1 MKMYEHGGDV
11 KSFALKNKCEIS
23 EVIDLS
29 SNINFLKP
37 EISLDFN
44 ALDISAYPSYD
55 DLYKA
60 LAKKYEISENQIE
73 VYNGGSSAIFSLFRA
88 LGLKHCTIY
97 APAYLEYK
105 KAAKNFSYTLDNV
118 NRLNNIKENIEENT
132 FVIFVNPSTPD
143 GKYYDIDVLM
153 NYWISKN
160 ATILID
166 ESFLDFTSAKS
177 CKSYLNSYDKLYI
190 LKSMTK
196 FYSSASI
203 RIGSIL
209 STKENI
215 KTIKAK
221 EPLWKISHFD
231 SMYLQEALKD
241 THFPKLSRSIT
252 AKNKAYLEQILN
264 ESTYI
269 EEVFISAANFVLVKL
284 KDINASVFQEHLSK
298 YKIMIR
304 DCSNFEFLDNSFV
317 RIAVKS
323 SDNLQVLKLALES
336 INNDS

>member
-1 MKMYEHGGDV
+1 MKNYEHGGDI
-11 KSFALKNKCEIS
+11 KNFAKKNACEIS

-37 EISLDFN
+37 EIHLNFN
-44 ALDISAYPSYD
+44 NLDISAYPNYD
-55 DLYKA
+55 ALYEA
-60 LAKKYEISENQIE
+60 LANNYKVQNSELEI
-73 VYNGGSSAIFSLFRA
+73 YNGGSAAIFALFSF
-88 LGLKHCTIY
+88 LKLKHCTIY

-105 KAAKNFSYTLDNV
+105 KACKNFSYTLEYV
-118 NRLNNIKENIEENT
+118 NRLNNMQENIEENT
-132 FVIFVNPSTPD
+132 LVVFVNPSTPD
-143 GKYYDIDVLM
+143 GKYYDIEELM
-153 NYWISKN
+153 AYWISKN

-177 CKSYLNSYDKLYI
+177 VSSYLNTYDKLYI

-209 STKENI
+209 SNKDNI
-215 KTIKAK
+215 KALSEK

-241 THFPKLSRSIT
+241 KSFAKLSRSIT
-252 AKNKAYLEQILN
+252 AKNKALLERILN
-264 ESTYI
+264 ESIYVHSI
-269 EEVFISAANFVLVKL
+269 YESRANFVLVKL
-284 KDINASVFQEHLSK
+284 QNITAAALQKKLNK

-304 DCSNFEFLDNSFV
+304 DCSNFEFLDSSYIRV
-317 RIAVKS
+317 AVKS
-323 SDNLQVLKLALES
+323 SEALLHFQKALQS
-336 INNDS
+336 IQNAS

>member
-1 MKMYEHGGDV
+1 MKMYEHGGDI
-11 KSFALKNKCEIS
+11 KSFALKNKCEIN

-37 EISLDFN
+37 EINLDFN
-44 ALDISAYPSYD
+44 TLDISAYPSYD

-60 LAKKYEISENQIE
+60 LGKKYEVSENQIE
-73 VYNGGSSAIFSLFRA
+73 VYNGGSSAIFSLFRS
-88 LGLKHCTIY
+88 LSLKHCTIY

-105 KAAKNFSYTLDNV
+105 KAAKNFSYTISYV
-118 NRLNNIKENIEENT
+118 NRLNNINEDIEENT

-143 GKYYDIDVLM
+143 GKYYDIDALM

-160 ATILID
+160 ASILID
-166 ESFLDFTSAKS
+166 ESFLDFTNAKS
-177 CKSYLNSYDKLYI
+177 CKNYLHSYDKLYI

-203 RIGSIL
+203 RIGSII

-215 KTIKAK
+215 NVLKAK

-264 ESTYI
+264 ECKYV

-284 KDINASVFQEHLSK
+284 KDTNASLLQEHLAK
-298 YKIMIR
+298 HKIMIR

-323 SDNLQVLKLALES
+323 TDNLSHLKHALEDIS
-336 INNDS
+336 K